1 MARITYT
8 DSEPLTVEIDGQ
20 EYFGTLTTTGAREVR
35 MTVEYKGQ
43 ELSDGRKW
51 GTDAEERHNMR
62 VIAKTLL
69 LRMVHDDL
77 STRNVR
83 RAVQPNLDVHFAYQ
97 KFGTALSIMASHPER
112 IQQRLRVAYRE
123 AMSVVPR
130 TNIPSNLL
138 SQYDALMQRLAW
150 IESGAAAPD
159 DDDAQLL
166 ATAVEDFYA
175 LLEDEVREG

>member
-1 MARITYT
+1 MARITHI
-8 DSEPLTVEIDGQ
+8 DREPLTVEIDGQ
-20 EYFGTLTTTGAREVR
+20 EYFGTLTTTGAQEVK

-51 GTDAEERHNMR
+51 GTDAEEQHNMR

-69 LRMVHDDL
+69 LQMVQQDRL
-77 STRNVR
+77 KSNPR

-112 IQQRLRVAYRE
+112 IQERLSVAYRE

-130 TNIPSNLL
+130 KNIPSNLL
-138 SQYDALMQRLAW
+138 GQYDSLMQRLEW
-150 IESGAAAPD
+150 IESGVAAPSD
-159 DDDAQLL
+159 DEAQLL
-166 ATAVEDFYA
+166 ATAVEDLYA
-175 LLEDEVREG
+175 HLEDEAQVG